1 VSSTRLPSGKSAP
14 RLRLAGQWRRIES
27 ELPERWLDAHL
38 VLRLDDEDQARRAA
52 ALLAPLNP
60 GWGARSVRL
69 HAARGGGGA
78 APDALRR
85 ALARLDAERIHG
97 ELELVSVQESE
108 KRAEA
113 AGAGLAT
120 AWEAA
125 LTSLPPDWS
134 DLLGE
139 IRISSSDFLERA
151 ALLLSPANP
160 ARYGAEL
167 GFRFRCARLAGYGIS
182 PGMLRRCLER
192 LDAERIRGE
201 VRILRVLSDTK
212 LVATQ
217 GPVWYLGGKVV

>member
-1 VSSTRLPSGKSAP
+1 MGAQL
-14 RLRLAGQWRRIES
+14 L
-27 ELPERWLDAHL
+27 
-38 VLRLDDEDQARRAA
+38 LRLDDEDHARRAA

-97 ELELVSVQESE
+97 ELELVSAQESE
-108 KRAEA
+108 TGTVAPD
-113 AGAGLAT
+113 AGLAT
-120 AWEAA
+120 AWAAA
-125 LTSLPPDWS
+125 LATLPPDWS

-139 IRISSSDFLERA
+139 VRIRSSDFLERA

-160 ARYGAEL
+160 ARYGDEL
-167 GFRFRCARLAGYGIS
+167 GFRFRCARVAGYGIS
-182 PGMLRRCLER
+182 SGMLRRCLER

-201 VRILRVLSDTK
+201 VRVLRVLSDTK
-212 LVATQ
+212 PVATQ
-217 GPVWYLGGKVV
+217 GPVWYIGGKAV